1 MILLI
6 DAGNSRIK
14 WACLVGGVVQA
25 GDPIAH
31 SGEAGDVHAL
41 SLAWAPL
48 PRPGRIV
55 AVNVLGAGFAELL
68 TGWAEDTWG
77 LDVEFVASQ
86 GTACGVVNAYRE
98 PERLGADRWVA
109 LIAAHHACDGPVCVI
124 DCGTALTIDVLAPN
138 GEHLGGLI
146 IPGLAM
152 MRRALVER
160 TAGIRPGVGSGSG
173 SGSGAMHDADAPLFA
188 RDTAGGVNSGTR
200 YAIAAAI
207 DRITADVRAAMDGD
221 VRCLLTGGDAETVL
235 PLLTGSYDH
244 VPELVLDGLAILAG
258 ERV

>member
-14 WACLVGGVVQA
+14 WACLVGGVLQA
-25 GDPIAH
+25 GEPIAH
-31 SGEAGDVHAL
+31 SGEAGDVQAL

-48 PRPGRIV
+48 PRPGRII

-77 LDVEFVASQ
+77 LDVEFVVSQ
-86 GTACGVVNAYRE
+86 RTACGVVNAYRE

-124 DCGTALTIDVLAPN
+124 DCGTALTIDVLAPD

-146 IPGLAM
+146 IPGLAL
-152 MRRALVER
+152 MRRSLIER
-160 TAGIRPGVGSGSG
+160 TAGIRPGVDAGPGFRAGSGR
-173 SGSGAMHDADAPLFA
+173 DADAPLFA
-188 RDTAGGVNSGTR
+188 RDTTGGVIGGTR
-200 YAIAAAI
+200 YAIAASI
-207 DRITADVRAAMDGD
+207 DRITADVQAAMDGG

-244 VPELVLDGLAILAG
+244 VPELVLDGLVVLAG
-258 ERV
+258 ESA